1 MDYIALDF
9 TLTAEGIDARH
20 PFIGKVATIVRE
32 LNPGVVNAWYVRPYR
47 FAIHERGTRWQSVEA
62 AKAYALALAYE
73 AYHRQE
79 LGAPPPPD
87 HERAPAK
94 PIGASPREV
103 VVHENTPTTFHASV
117 APLPRTC
124 ATRTPSGECA
134 VQCVVCAKVD
144 DDLGRGPAP
153 HYRPIDRSLAERPP
167 RPPLDLSRLHGPD
180 GEDIPLDRSLDD
192 RGHTVQAG
200 SVAMPGKH

>member
-73 AYHRQE
+73 QYHRQE

-94 PIGASPREV
+94 PIGKAASPREV
-103 VVHENTPTTFHASV
+103 VVHENTPTSFRASV
-117 APLPRTC
+117 APQRTC

-134 VQCVVCAKVD
+134 IQCVVCAKVD
-144 DDLGRGPAP
+144 DDLGRSVEHGPAP
-153 HYRPIDRSLAERPP
+153 EYRPIDRSLAERP
-167 RPPLDLSRLHGPD
+167 LDHSRLQGPD
-180 GEDIPLDRSLDD
+180 GEDIPPHLF
-192 RGHTVQAG
+192 
-200 SVAMPGKH
+200 PGKH